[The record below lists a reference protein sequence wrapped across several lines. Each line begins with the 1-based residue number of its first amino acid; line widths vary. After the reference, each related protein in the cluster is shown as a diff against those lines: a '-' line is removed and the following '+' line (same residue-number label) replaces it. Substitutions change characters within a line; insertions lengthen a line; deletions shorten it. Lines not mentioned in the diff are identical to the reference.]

1 MDKQTRKELEQISK
15 KHYLDGAYF
24 EGKEY
29 LIVFSSDEMIDHPES
44 DDRYSQEDLLYS
56 YAISADEN
64 DLNLY
69 KVFYK
74 WSETGIDS
82 GDSSDWVDDWEHDVL
97 CVDKVDEDEAEY
109 TIYAYK
115 RELKKTR

>member
-1 MDKQTRKELEQISK
+1 MK
-15 KHYLDGAYF
+15 
-24 EGKEY
+24 
-29 LIVFSSDEMIDHPES
+29 
-44 DDRYSQEDLLYS
+44 
-56 YAISADEN
+56 EN